1 MIGREFSYGLLEAIT
16 PSAGAELTAT
26 LNQLVAAE
34 LIFQRGAPPQASYR
48 FKHALIQEVAYRS
61 LPKDRRQ
68 QLHAVVA
75 QALEERLPGTRQEEP
90 EVLAHHLTEAGLL
103 EPAITYWHEAGRRA
117 AQRSANKE
125 AIDHLHRALNLLA
138 LRPDDRG
145 RRVRELA
152 LLNTLGP
159 VLLAA
164 KGFADRTVEET
175 YRRGRELCQEV
186 GDAAQLFTVLRGL
199 WAFRLVRAELDAS
212 REVAMQLI
220 SLAEREH
227 SIAYELEAHR
237 PLGQSLFY
245 LGAFAEARHHCAR
258 TIALY
263 DPRAHGGHVL
273 RYGSDSRIVSTSYE
287 AWALWFLGHPD
298 QSLIRGEEALTLAR
312 ELGHPSLWL
321 RLWPIPCTLP
331 AAR

>member
-1 MIGREFSYGLLEAIT
+1 MVEWITGARALPAEVLERIVERTDGLPLLIEELTKTVLESGLLVAAGAHYELAGPLPPLAIPATLRGALTARLDRLGGVRQLAQIGAVIGREFSYGLLEAIA

-34 LIFQRGAPPQASYR
+34 LIFQRGVPPQASYR

-103 EPAITYWHEAGRRA
+103 ESAITYWHEAGRRA

-138 LRPDDRG
+138 LRPGDRG

-199 WAFRLVRAELDAS
+199 WRSTLC
-212 REVAMQLI
+212 
-220 SLAEREH
+220 
-227 SIAYELEAHR
+227 
-237 PLGQSLFY
+237 GQNSV
-245 LGAFAEARHHCAR
+245 
-258 TIALY
+258 
-263 DPRAHGGHVL
+263 PRA
-273 RYGSDSRIVSTSYE
+273 R
-287 AWALWFLGHPD
+287 
-298 QSLIRGEEALTLAR
+298 SLC
-312 ELGHPSLWL
+312 S
-321 RLWPIPCTLP
+321 
-331 AAR
+331 